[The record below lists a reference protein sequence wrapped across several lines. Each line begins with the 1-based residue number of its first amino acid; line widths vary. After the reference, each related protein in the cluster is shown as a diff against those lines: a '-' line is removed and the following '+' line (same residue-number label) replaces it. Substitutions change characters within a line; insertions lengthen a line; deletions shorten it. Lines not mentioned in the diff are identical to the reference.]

1 MAKEQ
6 SLLSKI
12 MSLFEGENIQT
23 QYSVLSCRIYE
34 LAMKIDIKDLCRGD
48 TGYEIEK
55 QKAIEEKLDSELIGL
70 NNGKFIMYSYSYQ

>member
-12 MSLFEGENIQT
+12 MSLFEGSELS
-23 QYSVLSCRIYE
+23 SVKLQDYE
-34 LAMKIDIKDLCRGD
+34 LAIKIDIKDLCRGD

-70 NNGKFIMYSYSYQ
+70 NNGKAIMYSYNYQ